1 MIISDKPGNEMKF
14 HEIPIWDNEKNFQI
28 KYSRASKMLCIVGKI
43 YLKFDECRGPQ
54 MMPSICRATWAI
66 VEVVEPS
73 WAAWTP
79 CKIAK
84 NVADQ

>member
-1 MIISDKPGNEMKF
+1 MSC
-14 HEIPIWDNEKNFQI
+14 
-28 KYSRASKMLCIVGKI
+28 RVGMI
-43 YLKFDECRGPQ
+43 YLKFVECRGPQ
-54 MMPSICRATWAI
+54 MMPRVCRAAWVV

-73 WAAWTP
+73 CTAWTP